1 MKVDKEED
9 LNMLPILV
17 SMVVGISI
25 IIFMIYIA

>member
-17 SMVVGISI
+17 SMTIGISI
-25 IIFMIYIA
+25 IILMIYIA